1 MKNLKFTLLFVF
13 LFCFSKINSQNNW
26 TRIEPSSI
34 SKNKNTERLSFPKDF
49 GVYQTS
55 FTAIKSKL
63 QNAPSV
69 LKTKNSQNI
78 ITIPNSKGVEERFEI
93 FEFSNFDSELQ
104 QQFPEIRSYTGKG
117 IDDKNATIR
126 LSIDPRGMQA
136 MVFRTDKKNEFI
148 EPYSDNPNVYVVYE
162 SQRAKGQLPFTCSTD
177 DVNLTTEISNRT
189 NSLARSSSGELLI
202 FRLALSSTSEYAA
215 YFGAT
220 SASQWNLVL
229 AAYNATMTRVNGV
242 FEKDFAIH
250 MNIISQSQNV
260 AYYNAATDPYS
271 AAATGSGG
279 AWNTELQNTL
289 TSVIGNANYDVGHL
303 FGASGGG
310 GNAGCIGC
318 VCVDDTSSLTDK
330 NKGSGYTS
338 PADGIPMGDNFDID
352 YVAHEMGHQFGGN
365 HTFSHTT
372 EGTGVNVEPGSGSTI
387 MGYAGITTRD
397 VQPHSDDYFVY
408 ASIKQVQDNMVTK
421 TCPTR
426 VTLSNNEPIV
436 NAGLDYTIPKSTP
449 FILTGTA
456 TDPDGDVLTY
466 CWEENDS
473 ATTQTGA
480 NSAAIITKTGGP
492 NWRSYSPVSV
502 PYRYF
507 PRIQSV
513 IANSATTAGSEI
525 NVEALSSV
533 ARTLNFVLT
542 ARDNVAG
549 AGQTNS
555 DAMVVTV
562 NATAGPFAVTAP
574 NTAVSW
580 TVGTNQTVTW
590 SVAGTTANG
599 VNCNYVDIYL
609 STDGGFTY
617 PILLA
622 SNVPNDGS
630 ETVTVPNAIG
640 TTNRVMVKGNK
651 HIFFDIS
658 NANFSIVAPT
668 SSFAVDFGSVAGE
681 QNKSICNGD
690 NANYTLNYTALSG
703 FTGTTTFTA
712 SGQPSGSTV
721 TFTPSS
727 INVSGSVA
735 VSVTNT
741 TTATPGFYTIVVTAT
756 SGATSRTVNYYLT
769 VNNSNFST
777 LSLTSPANQAEGQLT
792 NLTLNWS
799 ADAAATFYNL
809 QVATDE
815 DFTNIIVNTNPTTN
829 SYALTAL
836 SELTNYFWRVIP
848 KNAGCQG
855 NFSATSRFT
864 TGQQVCNNFS
874 STNVPLAIA
883 TTANYTINSTLN
895 IPVASNQVISDINVT
910 VNITHTWVA
919 DLVVTLI
926 SPAGTQVQLV
936 SGQCTSNDDINAT
949 FDNSGNALVCGATPT
964 ISGFVIPA
972 QSLATL
978 NGENSQGTWTLRV
991 LDTANGDGGSL
1002 NSWSLNICSTPNVP
1016 VTCGQITTTWN
1027 GTSWSNGK
1035 PQNNVAATINGNYN
1049 STGDLTACS
1058 LNIIGTSQVIFT
1070 SGTNTTV
1077 TDVINVASTASLTV
1091 ENNANIIQ
1099 INNVTNTAEA
1109 IVNRNSNPL
1118 MRLDYTIWSS
1128 PVIGTQTLKQFSPN
1142 TLNNRFY
1149 NYNTTTNLYNAVAN
1163 PVTQTFGLGNGY
1175 LIRTPNDHPTTPT
1188 IWSGQFNGNLNNGNV
1203 DVNLTYI
1210 ASGQSFNM
1218 IGNPYPSTI
1227 DADTFITDN
1236 LSDITGTLYFWRKT
1250 NNAAGTAYATYTLGG
1265 ATTTSP
1271 TSPTPNGIIQTGQ
1284 GFIVEA
1290 NNVSTPTVSF
1300 LNSQRVGNNQNQ
1312 FFRSTITA
1320 EKHRIWLNLTDA
1332 NGLFSQSLIGYMT
1345 NATEAFDNGID
1356 GKYLN
1361 DSPVCFNSLLNDGEY
1376 SVQFRGLTFATTDV
1390 FPMLFKTD
1398 IAGDFTIGLDH
1409 ADGLFTS
1416 GQNVYLRDNV
1426 LQTVHNLSEGSYDF
1440 ASEVGIF
1447 NNRFDVIFEPTA
1459 LGNNEFNPNSVVV
1472 YTNNNQIHL
1481 NSGNAMMNTV
1491 IVHDTLGRLLYSN
1504 EVIQNNQL
1512 SISNL
1517 NAKNQALFITI
1528 VLENGNK
1535 VVKKIAY

>member
-1 MKNLKFTLLFVF
+1 MKLLKITLILAILFWNQ
-13 LFCFSKINSQNNW
+13 KIKAQNTW
-26 TRIEPSSI
+26 RKVEI
-34 SKNKNTERLSFPKDF
+34 STVTKNKNVQRLSFPNNFDI
-49 GVYQTS
+49 YQTS
-55 FTAIKSKL
+55 FSEIKSKL
-63 QNAPSV
+63 QNAPSI
-69 LKTKNSQNI
+69 LKANSSQNI
-78 ITIPNSKGVEERFEI
+78 ITIPNIKGIEERFEI
-93 FEFSNFDSELQ
+93 FEFSNFDNQLQ

-126 LSIDPRGMQA
+126 LSIDDRGLQA
-136 MVFRTDKKNEFI
+136 MIFRTDKRNEFV
-148 EPYSDNPNVYVVYE
+148 EPYSNNPNYYAIYE
-162 SQRAKGQLPFTCSTD
+162 SQRTKGQLPFTCSTD
-177 DVNLTTEISNRT
+177 DVNLAGEISNRT
-189 NSLARSSSGELLI
+189 NSLARSSTGELLI

-220 SASQWNLVL
+220 NSSQWNLVL

-271 AAATGSGG
+271 DAATGSGG

-318 VCVDDTSSLTDK
+318 VCVDDTSSLTDE

-365 HTFSHTT
+365 HTFSHNV

-408 ASIKQVQDNMVTK
+408 ASIKQVQDNMVSK

-426 VTLSNNEPIV
+426 VTLSNNAPVV

-456 TDPDGDVLTY
+456 TDPNGDTLSY

-480 NSAAIITKTGGP
+480 NSAAQITKTGGP

-507 PRIQSV
+507 PRIQSIV
-513 IANSATTAGSEI
+513 ANSATTAGTEI

-542 ARDNVAG
+542 ARDNYVG
-549 AGQTNS
+549 SGQTNS
-555 DAMVVTV
+555 DAVVVTV

-574 NTAVSW
+574 NTATSW

-590 SVAGTTANG
+590 NVAGTTANG
-599 VNCNYVDIYL
+599 VNCSYVDIYL
-609 STDGGFTY
+609 STDGGYTY

-630 ETVTVPNAIG
+630 ETITVPNAIG
-640 TTNRVMVKGNK
+640 TTNRVMVKGYN

-668 SSFAVDFGSVAGE
+668 SSFAVDFGSIAGQ

-690 NANYTLNYTALSG
+690 NANYTLNYTTLSG

-712 SGQPSGSTV
+712 SGQPAGSTV
-721 TFTPSS
+721 TFSPTSMS
-727 INVSGSVA
+727 ANGSVA
-735 VSVTNT
+735 VSITNT
-741 TTATPGFYTIVVTAT
+741 ASATPGFYSIVVTAT
-756 SGATSRTVNYYLT
+756 SGAITKTVNYYLT

-777 LSLTSPANQAEGQLT
+777 ISLTSPSNLAEAQLT

-799 ADAAATFYNL
+799 TDSAATFYNL

-815 DFTNIIVNTNPTTN
+815 DFTNIIVNANPTTN
-829 SYALTAL
+829 TYSL
-836 SELTNYFWRVIP
+836 SGLNELTNYFWRVIP

-855 NFSATSRFT
+855 NYSATSRFT
-864 TGQQVCNNFS
+864 TGQQLCNNFS
-874 STNVPLAIA
+874 STNVPLTIA
-883 TTANYTINSTLN
+883 TTANYTINSTLVV
-895 IPVASNQVISDINVT
+895 PTASNQIISDINVN

-919 DLVVTLI
+919 DLVLTLI
-926 SPAGTQVQLV
+926 SPTGTQIQLV
-936 SGQCTSNDDINAT
+936 SGQCSSNDNVNAT
-949 FDNSGNALVCGATPT
+949 FDDSGNSPTCGGTPT

-972 QSLATL
+972 QALSAL
-978 NGENSQGTWTLRV
+978 NGQNSQGTWTLRV

-1002 NSWSLNICSTPNVP
+1002 NSWSLDICSTPNVP
-1016 VTCGQITTTWN
+1016 VSCGQITTTWN
-1027 GTSWSNGK
+1027 GTTWSNGK
-1035 PQNNVAATINGNYN
+1035 PQNNVAAIINGNFT
-1049 STGDLTACS
+1049 STDDLYACS
-1058 LNIIGTSQVIFT
+1058 LDIIGTSQVTFA
-1070 SGTNTTV
+1070 SGTNIFITN
-1077 TDVINVASTASLTV
+1077 DVNIETNANLSI
-1091 ENNANIIQ
+1091 ENNANLVQ
-1099 INNVTNTAEA
+1099 VNNVANTANA

-1128 PVIGTQTLKQFSPN
+1128 PVTGTQTLKQFSPN
-1142 TLNNRFY
+1142 TLDNRFY
-1149 NYNTTTNLYNAVAN
+1149 NYNTSTNLYNAVAN

-1188 IWSGQFNGNLNNGNV
+1188 VWNGQFNGNLNNGNV
-1203 DVNLTYI
+1203 DVNLTYV

-1236 LSDITGTLYFWRKT
+1236 LTDITGTLYFWRKT

-1265 ATTTSP
+1265 STTTSP
-1271 TSPTPNGIIQTGQ
+1271 TSPTPNGIIQVGQ

-1290 NNVSTPTVSF
+1290 KNVTTPTVSF
-1300 LNSQRVGNNQNQ
+1300 INSQRIGNNQNQ
-1312 FFRSTITA
+1312 FFRNATA
-1320 EKHRIWLNLTDA
+1320 TEKHRIWLNLTDD
-1332 NGLFSQSLIGYMT
+1332 NGLFGQTLVGYMSDAT
-1345 NATEAFDNGID
+1345 NDFDNGID

-1361 DSPVCFNSLLNDGEY
+1361 DSPIAFNSLLSDEEY
-1376 SVQFRGLTFATTDV
+1376 SIQFRGLTFSSTDV
-1390 FPMLFKTD
+1390 FPMMFKTD
-1398 IAGDFTIGLDH
+1398 TAGNYNISLDH
-1409 ADGLFTS
+1409 ADGIFS
-1416 GQNVYLRDNV
+1416 DGQNVYLRDNL
-1426 LQTVHNLSEGSYDF
+1426 LQSVYNLSDSGYDF
-1440 ASEVGIF
+1440 TSDVGIY
-1447 NNRFDVIFEPTA
+1447 NSRFDIIFEQTA
-1459 LGNNEFNPNSVVV
+1459 LGTTDFNSNSVIV

-1481 NSGNAMMNTV
+1481 NSSNELMHEV
-1491 IVHDTLGRLLYSN
+1491 IVYDTLGRLLYSN
-1504 EVIQNNQL
+1504 ENIKNNQL
-1512 SISNL
+1512 SIINL
-1517 NAKNQALFITI
+1517 NAKKQALFITI
-1528 VLENGNK
+1528 KLENGARI
-1535 VVKKIAY
+1535 VKKIAY